1 MISSK
6 QRNKINPVRR
16 LNPKQKKQFYIFNK
30 NLCEPSICWHSFYRN
45 LDFKIFMNT
54 IIDFMKRNYKIIL
67 AVVLLSA
74 TLFAFRNTSFTEST
88 TSEKDKMLLELLTF
102 VIEKGHYSPATI
114 DDTFS
119 KGVYKDYIQALDPSK
134 RFFLQSDID
143 EFSKYE
149 TQLDDQLLNKDLTF
163 FNLTYDRLIK
173 RMEEGKS
180 LYKDILSTP
189 FDYTVDETFNT
200 DYEKAP
206 YAKNAAELKEKWRK
220 QLKLSTLSSLTD
232 RLKIQ
237 ENKEKGI
244 VDKDPKSSSDVL
256 KPGEFVDNINNTE
269 KEKSDK
275 STDGKP
281 KTLAE
286 LEKITRESSLK
297 SLDEYFGFM
306 KELTRDDW
314 FSIYINS
321 ITARFD
327 PHTNY
332 FPPEEKERFDVS
344 ISGKFEGIGARL
356 QKKNDFTEITEL
368 ISGGPAWRG
377 KQLEAGD
384 VIMKVAQG
392 NGEPLDIVGM
402 RLDDVVKKIKGPK
415 GSEVRLT
422 VKKVDGSI
430 KTISIIRDIV
440 EIEET
445 YAKSS
450 VVERNGMRYGVIY
463 LPKFYID
470 FENADGRDAGKDI
483 AAEVEALKKVGVNGI
498 VLDVRDDGG
507 GSLSTVVDIAGLF
520 IEQGPI
526 VQIKSADRKKE
537 VLYDRDKKIE
547 WDGPLV
553 IMVNSFSASAS
564 EILAAA
570 IQDYKRGII
579 VGSKQTYGKGTV
591 QNVIDLNKFV
601 RSSSTGD
608 LGALKTTTQK
618 FYRINGGSTQLEGV
632 SSDIVMPDKYAYLK
646 MGERDVEAAMP
657 WDKIDPAPYSVWKN
671 NANFD
676 KAIAESKKRIAQN
689 PQFKLIEEN
698 AKWIDERSKENVYSL
713 KMDDFKKHQAA
724 IEETNKK
731 FKAISDYDYHLKFT
745 SLPQEAEAMKKD
757 ASLKEKRLRWHESLS
772 KDIYVEEALNV
783 LDDLQSKPVIKKSAP
798 AVTLKKEKLA
808 K

>member
-1 MISSK
+1 
-6 QRNKINPVRR
+6 
-16 LNPKQKKQFYIFNK
+16 
-30 NLCEPSICWHSFYRN
+30 
-45 LDFKIFMNT
+45 MNT
-54 IIDFMKRNYKIIL
+54 IISLMKRNYKLLL
-67 AVVLLSA
+67 AVVILSV
-74 TLFAFRNTSFTEST
+74 TLFAFKMKSA
-88 TSEKDKMLLELLTF
+88 SETDPDKDKLLLELLTF
-102 VIEKGHYSPATI
+102 VIEKGHYDPAAI

-149 TQLDDQLLNKDLTF
+149 LELDDELINKDLTF
-163 FNLTYDRLIK
+163 FTLSYERLMQ
-173 RMEEGKS
+173 RMKESQG
-180 LYKDILSTP
+180 LYKEILKSP
-189 FDYTVDETFNT
+189 FDFTIDESFNT

-206 YAKNAAELKEKWRK
+206 YAKNEAELKERWRK
-220 QLKLSTLSSLTD
+220 QLKLTTLSSLTD
-232 RLKIQ
+232 KLKIQ
-237 ENKEKGI
+237 ENKGKVSKDEVAIPGNPLEEEETAKVDEKETAA
-244 VDKDPKSSSDVL
+244 DSKPKSF
-256 KPGEFVDNINNTE
+256 E
-269 KEKSDK
+269 
-275 STDGKP
+275 
-281 KTLAE
+281 E
-286 LEKITRESSLK
+286 LEKETRENTSK

-306 KELTRDDW
+306 KDLDRNDW
-314 FSIYINS
+314 FSVYINS

-332 FPPEEKERFDVS
+332 FAPEEKERFDVS
-344 ISGKFEGIGARL
+344 ISGTLEGIGARL
-356 QKKNDFTEITEL
+356 QKKNDYTEISEL

-392 NGEPLDIVGM
+392 NGQPVDVVGM

-415 GSEVRLT
+415 GTEVRLT
-422 VKKVDGSI
+422 IKKVDGTI
-430 KTISIIRDIV
+430 KVISIIRDIV

-450 VVERNGMRYGVIY
+450 IVNKNGLKYGVIY
-463 LPKFYID
+463 LPKFYIN
-470 FENADGRDAGKDI
+470 FENKEGRDAGKDI
-483 AAEVEALKKVGVNGI
+483 ALEVERLKQAKVDGI

-526 VQIKSADRKKE
+526 VQIKSAGRKKE

-570 IQDYKRGII
+570 IQDYKRGVII
-579 VGSKQTYGKGTV
+579 GSKQTYGKGTV
-591 QNVIDLNKFV
+591 QNVIDLNQFV
-601 RSSSTGD
+601 RSNELGD

-632 SSDIVMPDKYAYLK
+632 SSDVVMPDRYSYLK
-646 MGERDVEAAMP
+646 MGERDVENAMP
-657 WDKIDPAPYSVWKN
+657 WDKIDPADYSVWN
-671 NANFD
+671 NNSNFA
-676 KAIAESKKRIAQN
+676 KAILHSKQRIAAN

-698 AKWIDERSKENVYSL
+698 AKWIDTRSEENEYSL
-713 KMDDFKKHQAA
+713 NIDKFKKAQSA
-724 IEETNKK
+724 IEEKAKK
-731 FKAISDYDYHLKFT
+731 YKPIFDYKNDLKFT
-745 SLPQEAEAMKKD
+745 SLPYETEQMSKD
-757 ASLKEKRLRWHESLS
+757 NVLKEKRDRWHESLA

-783 LDDLQSKPVIKKSAP
+783 LDDLQTKVSLNKTNKTPLP
-798 AVTLKKEKLA
+798 ANKLKKEKLA
-808 K
+808 KTN

>member
-1 MISSK
+1 
-6 QRNKINPVRR
+6 
-16 LNPKQKKQFYIFNK
+16 
-30 NLCEPSICWHSFYRN
+30 
-45 LDFKIFMNT
+45 MNT
-54 IIDFMKRNYKIIL
+54 IIEFMKRNYKILL
-67 AVVLLSA
+67 AVVVLSV
-74 TLFAFRNTSFTEST
+74 TLFAFKIKSGVDSNPD
-88 TSEKDKMLLELLTF
+88 KDKLLLELLTF
-102 VIEKGHYSPATI
+102 VIEKGHYDPAII
-114 DDTFS
+114 DDKFS
-119 KGVYKDYIQALDPSK
+119 KGIYKDYVQALDPSK

-149 TQLDDQLLNKDLTF
+149 TELDDQLMNKDLTF
-163 FNLTYDRLIK
+163 FSLTYDRLMK
-173 RMEEGKS
+173 RMEESKKIYRG
-180 LYKDILSTP
+180 ILNTP
-189 FDYTVDETFNT
+189 FDYNVEESFNT

-206 YAKNAAELKEKWRK
+206 YAKSAAELTDRWRK
-220 QLKLSTLSSLTD
+220 QIKLSTLSSLTE

-237 ENKEKGI
+237 EDKIKGI
-244 VDKDPKSSSDVL
+244 VDQKVTDSLSTDDQDKSVDKKDKEKIKEGGSVEDSKPKS
-256 KPGEFVDNINNTE
+256 FT
-269 KEKSDK
+269 
-275 STDGKP
+275 
-281 KTLAE
+281 E
-286 LEKITRESSLK
+286 LEKETRENAKK

-306 KELTRDDW
+306 NDLERDDW

-332 FPPEEKERFDVS
+332 FAPEEKERFDVS
-344 ISGKFEGIGARL
+344 MSGKLEGIGARL
-356 QKKNDFTEITEL
+356 QKKNDFTEISEL

-384 VIMKVAQG
+384 LVMKVAQG
-392 NGEPLDIVGM
+392 NELAVDVVGM

-422 VKKVDGSI
+422 VKKVDGTVKI
-430 KTISIIRDIV
+430 ISIIRDIV

-450 VVERNGMRYGVIY
+450 VVTKNGLKYGVIY

-470 FENADGRDAGKDI
+470 FENKDGRDAGKDI
-483 AAEVEALKKVGVNGI
+483 ALEVERLKKAGVNGI

-526 VQIKSADRKKE
+526 VQIKSAGRKKE

-570 IQDYKRGII
+570 IQDYKRGVII
-579 VGSKQTYGKGTV
+579 GSKQTYGKGTV
-591 QNVIDLNKFV
+591 QNVIDLNQFV
-601 RSSSTGD
+601 RNGDVGD

-632 SSDIVMPDKYAYLK
+632 SSDIVMPDRYAYLK
-646 MGERDVEAAMP
+646 MGERDVENAMP
-657 WDKIDPAPYSVWKN
+657 WDKIDPAEYAIWDKT
-671 NANFD
+671 ANFN
-676 KAIAESKKRIAQN
+676 KAISNSKSRIEQN
-689 PQFKLIEEN
+689 TQFKLIEEN
-698 AKWIDERSKENVYSL
+698 AKWIDSRSEDNTYSL
-713 KMDDFKKHQAA
+713 NIKKFKIAQDA
-724 IEETNKK
+724 IEEAAKK
-731 FKAISDYDYHLKFT
+731 FKPISKYKNSLQFA
-745 SLPQEAEAMKKD
+745 SLPYEIVETNKD
-757 ASLKEKRLRWHESLS
+757 SVLKEKRDRWHEGLS

-783 LDDLQSKPVIKKSAP
+783 LDDLQSKVGFKKDLPSKM
-798 AVTLKKEKLA
+798 KKEKLA
-808 K
+808 KS